1 MKQLTTTER
10 SLISAFYLIALQ
22 YPKQNETF
30 AICEE
35 LIKPCFIA
43 ASKEIVD
50 SKAARKHK
58 DVPLSNNTVQRRIVD
73 MAKYVEDQ
81 VIEGIKKSVY
91 RFFFKEKV
99 RYPVWTCRDPISLI
113 LRTRFEILGTRIG
126 SLKHLKKPRVY
137 FAIQLQST
145 DGSNLAIL
153 LCFVQYKAADFEE

>member
-1 MKQLTTTER
+1 
-10 SLISAFYLIALQ
+10 LIALQ

-30 AICEE
+30 AIGEE
-35 LIKPCFIA
+35 PIKPCFIA

-91 RFFFKEKV
+91 SFF
-99 RYPVWTCRDPISLI
+99 
-113 LRTRFEILGTRIG
+113 LRKRLGTRYG
-126 SLKHLKKPRVY
+126 PVGTGFL
-137 FAIQLQST
+137 
-145 DGSNLAIL
+145 
-153 LCFVQYKAADFEE
+153 